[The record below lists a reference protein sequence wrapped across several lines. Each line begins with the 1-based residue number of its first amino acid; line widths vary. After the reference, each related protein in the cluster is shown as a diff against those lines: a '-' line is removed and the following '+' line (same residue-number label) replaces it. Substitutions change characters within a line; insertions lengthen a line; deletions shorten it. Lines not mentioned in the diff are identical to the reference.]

1 MKIGELAKLAKC
13 STETIRFYE
22 KRGLLT
28 RPDRSENNY
37 RYYTKQHLNRLL
49 FICNCRVL
57 EMSHDEIQI
66 LIAIMDNPDNQGDH
80 DNAHNLLA
88 NHLHHIDE
96 RIEEL
101 TKLRKQLIKL
111 QQNCHSADQSC
122 GILQEITDMPITNK
136 IIKSHV

>member
-122 GILQEITDMPITNK
+122 GDR
-136 IIKSHV
+136 KSVV